1 MAPIQRWWLLP
12 PPALESHPTPAA
24 AARQPANAVTPPPAM
39 KPPPFGQLAARLAGE
54 LHTDSTHRRLYA
66 TDASEYQELPA
77 AVVFPQTEADLR
89 EIIRFAN
96 SHAVGLIPRT
106 AGTSLA
112 GQVVGHGLVIDF
124 GRHFN
129 RIIGIDAGTRRVRVQ
144 PGVVRNELNHALAPL
159 GLLFC
164 PETSTANRAMIGGMV
179 GNNSCGAN
187 SIIYGSV
194 RDHLVSCRG
203 LLSDGSEVTFGPLT
217 PEQFAAKCAGDSLE
231 AHIYQTVRGML
242 GEAANR
248 RAITA
253 GFPKKSVTRRNTGYA
268 LDVLMEASVFDPA
281 CATPFNFCRLLAGSE
296 GTLFM
301 AVEFELNC
309 EPLPPPGAL
318 MCAHFQSIDEALHA
332 TLLAME
338 LEHRPAAVELID
350 RHILEC
356 TKQSPEHRR
365 NRDFV
370 QGDPGAILVVEIR
383 DADQTAVDDV
393 LGLLEARM
401 RDAGLGYAWPVLR
414 GADSNKVWELRRAG
428 QGLMS
433 NVRGDA
439 KPREI
444 VEDTAVD
451 VRELP
456 AYIAEF
462 DALMRDKHGLAC
474 VYYAHAGAGE
484 LHTRPLFNL
493 KTQDGLRLFREV
505 ATDVAAL
512 VKKYRGSLSGEHGD
526 GRLRGEFIPFM
537 VGPQCHA
544 MMRAV
549 KLAFDPHGIFNPGK
563 IIDTPPMDTSLRHQP
578 GHPTP
583 DYATTFDFSAVQGI
597 TRAAEKCNG
606 SGDCRKSH
614 LAGGTMCPSY
624 QATRDEK
631 DSTRGRANMLRHVL
645 TDPPDPTRPFDSDEL
660 AAVLDLCLS
669 CKACKAECP
678 STVDM
683 AKLKAEVMQ
692 QRHDSRG
699 APLRSRMIAAFPQLL
714 RLAAWAPWAWNA
726 VFATPPLRRL
736 ANRIC
741 GFHPDRTIPRL
752 HPTTLRKWFA
762 RRPRRRQPAPNGTVH
777 LFCDEFTDSFDVPV
791 GIAAVELLEG
801 LGYAVVIPPHVE
813 SGRSALSK
821 GFLRQARVVAR
832 RNVTLLKDVVSATA
846 PLLGIEPSAILAFR
860 DEYPDLLRGGEADDA
875 RALARHCL
883 LFDEWF
889 AREMDAGRITAA
901 AFRERRQVVKLH
913 GHCHQKALASLEP
926 TLRMLELPPAQT
938 VDLIPSGCCGM
949 AGAFGYE
956 AEHFAVA
963 NAIGELVL
971 FPAIRNCD
979 RATVVVAAGTS
990 CRHQIHDGTGCT
1002 ALHPVQVMREALAD
1016 GRG

>member
-1 MAPIQRWWLLP
+1 M
-12 PPALESHPTPAA
+12 S
-24 AARQPANAVTPPPAM
+24 
-39 KPPPFGQLAARLAGE
+39 KPPFGQLASRLAGE
-54 LHTDSTHRRLYA
+54 MHTDISQRLLYA

-77 AVVFPQTEADLR
+77 GVVFPETEADLR

-96 SHAVGLIPRT
+96 SHSLGLIPRG

-112 GQVVGHGLVIDF
+112 GQVVGHGLVIDL
-124 GRHFN
+124 GRHLN
-129 RIIGIDAGTRRVRVQ
+129 RVISIDPGTRRVRVQ
-144 PGVVRNELNHALAPL
+144 PGVVRNELNHALAPH
-159 GLLFC
+159 GLMFC

-203 LLSDGSEVTFGPLT
+203 FLSDGSMVTFGPLT
-217 PEQFAAKCAGDSLE
+217 PEEFAAKCAGDSLE
-231 AHIYQTVRGML
+231 AAIYRNIRYML
-242 GEAANR
+242 GDPAR
-248 RAITA
+248 RAVITA

-268 LDVLMEASVFDPA
+268 LDLLMDAEVFDPECGKA
-281 CATPFNFCRLLAGSE
+281 FNFCRLIAGSE
-296 GTLFM
+296 GTLFLG
-301 AVEFELNC
+301 VEFELNC
-309 EPLPPPGAL
+309 EPIPPPGAL
-318 MCAHFQSIDEALHA
+318 MCAHFHAIDEALQA

-356 TKQSPEHRR
+356 TKHSPEQCR

-383 DADQTAVDDV
+383 DTDQAVVADV
-393 LGLLEARM
+393 LERLEARM

-414 GADSNKVWELRRAG
+414 GAESTKVWELRRAG

-433 NVRGDA
+433 NVPGDA

-493 KTQDGLRLFREV
+493 KTKDGLRLFREV

-537 VGPQCHA
+537 VGPECHA

-549 KLAFDPHGIFNPGK
+549 KTVFDPLDIFNPGK
-563 IIDTPPMDTSLRHQP
+563 IIDTPPMDTSLRHEAD
-578 GHPTP
+578 HPTP
-583 DYATTFDFSAVQGI
+583 DYPTVFDFSAVQGI

-606 SGDCRKSH
+606 SGDCRKNH

-624 QATRDEK
+624 QATHDEK
-631 DSTRGRANMLRHVL
+631 DCTRGRANLLRHIL
-645 TDPPDPTRPFDSDEL
+645 TNPPDPSRSFASDEL

-692 QRHDSRG
+692 QRHDTRG
-699 APLRSRMIAAFPQLL
+699 APLRSRMIAAFPLLLQL
-714 RLAAWAPWAWNA
+714 ASFAPWAWNA
-726 VFATPPLRRL
+726 VFGTPVLRRL
-736 ANRIC
+736 ANRLA
-741 GFHPDRTIPRL
+741 GFHPARTIPGL
-752 HPTTLRKWFA
+752 HRTTLRKWFA
-762 RRPRRRQPAPNGTVH
+762 RRPQQRQPAPNGTVH

-801 LGYAVVIPPHVE
+801 LGYAVVIPRHVE

-821 GFLRQARVVAR
+821 GFLRQARALAG
-832 RNVTLLKDVVSATA
+832 RNVALLKDVVTA
-846 PLLGIEPSAILAFR
+846 AALLLGIEPSAILAFR
-860 DEYPDLLRGGEADDA
+860 DEYPDLLRGHEQEDA

-901 AFRERRQVVKLH
+901 AFREQRQVVKLH
-913 GHCHQKALASLEP
+913 GHCHQKALASLVP
-926 TLRMLELPPAQT
+926 TVRMLELPPGQA
-938 VDLIPSGCCGM
+938 VHLIPSGCCGM

-956 AEHFAVA
+956 AEHFEVS

-971 FPAIRNCD
+971 FPAIRNCGPE
-979 RATVVVAAGTS
+979 TVVVAPGTS
-990 CRHQIHDGTGCT
+990 CRHQIHDGTGRQ
-1002 ALHPVQVMREALAD
+1002 ALHPVQVMRQALLEALS
-1016 GRG
+1016 